1 MKKLLLIL
9 LLLLFS
15 TSLFASISFSLSV
28 GADFTHSRLYR
39 EEIPF
44 RTAGIISI
52 RSDIMTF
59 PNAKFS
65 INPYVKTNFRTHT
78 LTYNNTRLLGSY
90 DISAGLNSNIKLKE
104 SLDLSIYGGVVSGFY
119 RTTSFSNLF
128 WQLTSNETAFLTFV
142 GLEAGIGLL
151 KRFDSVILF
160 SQSSFIYQRD
170 SYHLTT
176 SIGIALE
183 EGAIR

>member
-9 LLLLFS
+9 LLMLLS
-15 TSLFASISFSLSV
+15 VSLFASISFSLSV
-28 GADFTHSRLYR
+28 GADFTHSHIYR

-52 RSDIMTF
+52 RSDILTF
-59 PNAKFS
+59 PNAQFS

-90 DISAGLNSNIKLKE
+90 DIAAGINSNIKLKN

-119 RTTSFSNLF
+119 RTTSFANLY
-128 WQLTSNETAFLTFV
+128 WQLTSKDTAFLTFV
-142 GLEAGIGLL
+142 GIEVGFGLL
-151 KRFDSVILF
+151 KRFNSVILC

-176 SIGIALE
+176 SVGIALE
-183 EGAIR
+183 EGAI